1 MSGLSFGGLAT
12 GMDTESIINQ
22 LVQLEQLPIYNYKE
36 EISELEQLQGAWR
49 DVNGRLDRLEDRVSD
64 LKFDKTYNSRS
75 SSSSDNSV
83 ATATATSEAIE
94 ADYNITVN
102 NVATSQ
108 RISGSRMDDS
118 AAAIKDLTG
127 FDSIPT
133 ESRIQINGSEIA
145 INDTDTLS
153 DITNKINDADAGV
166 NASIVDNHLILEST
180 ETGEINK
187 IALVDDN
194 DLFERLGILQSG
206 SDDGVLST
214 NPLEVSDAD
223 SELGFT
229 GSFRLKVLN
238 ESGTTESLGEI
249 TVDETMTLND
259 IKAEIDGIS
268 NLSASVIEDG
278 NGNFSLEVT
287 SSVANSSIKLANTGS
302 DNNILEKLNFGNRS
316 ISNELESAQNAEI
329 EINGITGIT
338 NSSNEFTDAVNG
350 VTFNIDPDAAD
361 GSAATVSV
369 SKDTAKTTEA
379 VQAFV
384 DQYNSVMSFIDDKTY
399 YDADKEKGGILQGDG
414 TAMRLQMRLREFA
427 TSRVKETGDYQSLHS
442 MGIEVDRHGVMTL
455 DNSKFTEALENSPEE
470 VMNLFNAESDDD
482 GYDGMAVRMDSY
494 LDQLMQTNTG
504 LIPRRLD
511 LYDDQIEDLND
522 DIEDV
527 ERRVEMTRERYVQQ
541 FTAMEE
547 AISQMQSQQSWMMS
561 QLQGMGGSSLTN
573 MM

>member
-22 LVQLEQLPIYNYKE
+22 LVQLEQMPIYNYKE

-75 SSSSDNSV
+75 SSSSDDSV
-83 ATATATSEAIE
+83 ATATATSDAIE

-118 AAAIKDLTG
+118 ATAIKDLTG
-127 FDSIPT
+127 FSAIAA
-133 ESRIQINGSEIA
+133 ESRIQINGSDIT

-166 NASIVDNHLILEST
+166 NASIVDNHLILESA
-180 ETGEINK
+180 ETGEINE

-194 DLFERLGILQSG
+194 QIFERLGILQSG
-206 SDDGVLST
+206 ADDGVLST
-214 NPLEVSDAD
+214 NSLEVNNAN

-238 ESGTTESLGEI
+238 DSGTTESLGEI
-249 TVDETMTLND
+249 SVDETMSLND

-268 NLSASVIEDG
+268 NLSASVIEDA

-329 EINGITGIT
+329 EINSITGIT
-338 NSSNEFTDAVNG
+338 NSSNEFTDAVDG

-361 GSAATVSV
+361 GSTANISV
-369 SKDTAKTTEA
+369 SKDTGKTTEA

-384 DQYNSVMSFIDDKTY
+384 DQYNSVMSFIDSKNY
-399 YDADKEKGGILQGDG
+399 YDAEEEEGGILQGDG

-427 TSRVKETGDYQSLHS
+427 TSRIKETGDYQSLHS
-442 MGIEVDRHGVMTL
+442 MGIEVDRHGVMTI
-455 DNSKFTEALENSPEE
+455 DNSKFTEALEDSPEE

-494 LDQLMQTNTG
+494 LDQLMKTNTG
-504 LIPRRLD
+504 LIPSRLEM
-511 LYDDQIEDLND
+511 YDDQIEDLND

-527 ERRVEMTRERYVQQ
+527 ERRVEMTRERYVEQ

-561 QLQGMGGSSLTN
+561 QLQGMGGSSLTS